1 MLAGAVM
8 STTKKWQLFGCL
20 VLGVLALDQ
29 ATKLYVHT
37 TFALRESHPLI
48 AHLFAFT
55 YVRNSGAA
63 FGVLARQSQDF
74 LRLFF
79 PVVTVLALVGLCVY
93 FVRVPS
99 QRTLTLWGLC
109 LVIGGAIGNG
119 IDRLWLGQ
127 VIDFIDVRI
136 WPVFNLADSAI
147 TVGVAWLLLQM
158 LFKRSATRS
167 TKHQIPPAR
176 RVRVPGR
183 ASSKQ

>member
-8 STTKKWQLFGCL
+8 STSKKWQLFGVL

-37 TFALRESHPLI
+37 TFALHESHPVI

-55 YVRNSGAA
+55 YVRNAGAA
-63 FGVLARQSQDF
+63 FGMLAQQSQDF

-79 PVVTVLALVGLCVY
+79 PAVTVLALAGLCTY

-127 VIDFIDVRI
+127 VIDFIDVHWYAYH
-136 WPVFNLADSAI
+136 WPAFNVADSSI
-147 TVGVAWLLLQM
+147 CIGVGLLL
-158 LFKRSATRS
+158 LDSCRA
-167 TKHQIPPAR
+167 AR
-176 RVRVPGR
+176 P
-183 ASSKQ
+183 

>member
-8 STTKKWQLFGCL
+8 STRKKWQLFGGL

-37 TFALRESHPLI
+37 TFALHESHPVI

-63 FGVLARQSQDF
+63 FGMLARQSQDF

-79 PVVTVLALVGLCVY
+79 PAVTVVALVGLCMY

-109 LVIGGAIGNG
+109 LIVGGAIGNG

-127 VIDFIDVRI
+127 VIDFIDVHWYAYH
-136 WPVFNLADSAI
+136 WPAFNVADSSI
-147 TVGVAWLLLQM
+147 CIGVGLLL
-158 LFKRSATRS
+158 FDSF
-167 TKHQIPPAR
+167 
-176 RVRVPGR
+176 R
-183 ASSKQ
+183 AAKS